1 MKLTAEEKEY
11 IVKYVDE
18 YNGGSFNEDVNAKIA
33 PNYEEE
39 TKDFVSS
46 GQELIYW
53 IDKGIE
59 AVENDVVTYSQLLGR
74 TPL

>member
-1 MKLTAEEKEY
+1 MKLTTEEKEY
-11 IVKYVDE
+11 IVKYLDE
-18 YNGGSFNEDVNAKIA
+18 YNGSSFNEDVNAKIA

-46 GQELIYW
+46 EQELMYW

-59 AVENDVVTYSQLLGR
+59 AVENEVVTYRPLLGI